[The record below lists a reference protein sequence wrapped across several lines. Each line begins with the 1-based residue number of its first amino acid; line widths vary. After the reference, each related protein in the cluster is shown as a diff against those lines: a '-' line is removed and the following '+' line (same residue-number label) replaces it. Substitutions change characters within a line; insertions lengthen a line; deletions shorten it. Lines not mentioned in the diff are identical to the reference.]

1 MQSCGAKDSS
11 FLSCNL
17 FLQFAVRR
25 GSSIIEC
32 TMIFDCVHFSA
43 ILLPCVYGFCG
54 PAIDVN
60 VSNLVAHYNEHHVTK
75 AQSSS
80 QTQST

>member
-17 FLQFAVRR
+17 VWILHHRVHNDFDYVR
-25 GSSIIEC
+25 
-32 TMIFDCVHFSA
+32 FSA